1 MSIVEVE
8 PTVHVTP
15 SLAREREEEYS
26 EIKEEDPLPED
37 KSAPSSSPAPLA
49 EGENPTPTIKPKIW
63 RIVDH
68 IQND

>member
-15 SLAREREEEYS
+15 SLAREREEESS

-37 KSAPSSSPAPLA
+37 KSAASSSPAPPA
-49 EGENPTPTIKPKIW
+49 EGENSTPTIKPKIW